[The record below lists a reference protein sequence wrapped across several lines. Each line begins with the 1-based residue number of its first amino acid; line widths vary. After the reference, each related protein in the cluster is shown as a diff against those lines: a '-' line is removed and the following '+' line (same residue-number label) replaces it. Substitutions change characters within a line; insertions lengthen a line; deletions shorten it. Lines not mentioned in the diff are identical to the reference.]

1 MSEEPLE
8 QLDAVDFAVIAFHV
22 DGEWDVDEL
31 TLDHLLDAPTLVAA
45 MRRLPGQDS
54 VALVAVDEDWF
65 LVARVV
71 EGRVRLL
78 LSDATAAE
86 DWDLAASVLDLL
98 GLPEPEDDDDQV
110 PAGELDLLADLGMG
124 AEDLGALIADLDL
137 YPEEIL
143 SEVAEEIGFGDD
155 FDDVVGLA
163 PADHA

>member
-1 MSEEPLE
+1 MVEEPLE

-22 DGEWDVDEL
+22 DGAWDVDEL
-31 TLDHLLDAPTLVAA
+31 TLDHLVDAPTLVAA
-45 MRRLPGQDS
+45 MRRLPGEDS

-98 GLPEPEDDDDQV
+98 GLPEPEDEDDQV
-110 PAGELDLLADLGMG
+110 PAGDLGLLTDLGMD

-163 PADHA
+163 PADLA